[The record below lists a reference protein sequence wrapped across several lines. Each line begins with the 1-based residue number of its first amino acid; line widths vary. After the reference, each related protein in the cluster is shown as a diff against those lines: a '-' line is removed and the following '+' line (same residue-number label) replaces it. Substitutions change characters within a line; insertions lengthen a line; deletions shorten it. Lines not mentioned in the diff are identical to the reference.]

1 MSGSTLQLQ
10 GDEGEVHRLLGVAH
24 RILVGSEET
33 NGAAAV
39 VEITVPPGTGSPP
52 HIDRREALVW
62 YVVEGAIDFETEAG
76 PVKLEAGGVIVLERD
91 SRHGFTNRGDHP
103 ARGLLVAVPA
113 GIEGFF
119 SEAASVLPAKAPA
132 GPPPA
137 DVANALAEVAGRYG
151 IELMPKE
158 ADGVAIAAHAS
169 DQQ

>member
-1 MSGSTLQLQ
+1 MSPSTFHLP
-10 GDEGEVHRLLGVAH
+10 GGEGEVHEVLGVAH
-24 RILVGSEET
+24 RILVGSEES

-62 YVVEGAIDFETEAG
+62 YVLEGAIDFETEVG
-76 PVKLEAGGVIVLERD
+76 SVKLEAGGTIVMPRN
-91 SRHGFTNRGDHP
+91 SRHGFTNTGEHS

-119 SEAASVLPAKAPA
+119 RETAAVLPAGIPS

-137 DVANALAEVAGRYG
+137 ELANALAAMAGRYG
-151 IELMPKE
+151 IELISKTPT
-158 ADGVAIAAHAS
+158 A
-169 DQQ
+169 

>member
-1 MSGSTLQLQ
+1 MSHSRFQLQ
-10 GDEGEVHRLLGVAH
+10 GDGGEVHRLLGVAH

-76 PVKLEAGGVIVLERD
+76 PVKLEAGGSIFLERD
-91 SRHGFTNRGDHP
+91 SWHGFTNRGNHP

-119 SEAASVLPAKAPA
+119 REAASVLPAEAPA

-137 DVANALAEVAGRYG
+137 EVANALAEVAGRYG
-151 IELMPKE
+151 IELVSKE
-158 ADGVAIAAHAS
+158 AGGVAAATHAA
-169 DQQ
+169 